1 MTGSRRLHR
10 ALWLSH
16 GALLSAAILAVATAD
31 IGAAARAVLAVVA
44 AAPLLLAVPGL
55 RRRQRY
61 TYQWLTVVLVI
72 YVGAALVEVVATLGG
87 SLFSGIVL
95 FAALIELVLLLAL
108 IRAPAPPPATPRE

>member
-1 MTGSRRLHR
+1 MTRSRQLRR

-16 GALLSAAILAVATAD
+16 GVLLSAAMLAVATAD
-31 IGAAARAVLAVVA
+31 IVGAARAVLAVAA
-44 AAPLLLAVPGL
+44 AAPLLLAVPGM

-72 YVGAALVEVVATLGG
+72 YVGAAAVEIVATLGA

-95 FAALIELVLLLAL
+95 LAALLELILLLGL
-108 IRAPAPPPATPRE
+108 IREPDSRPATPRG